1 MAREPFVGG
10 APAAP
15 PPVAEP
21 LPFKPVH
28 PALSRSTVSKALAGA
43 SDELVDALALI
54 YDEAVH
60 RIIVQMFELGRPD
73 ETPLDIDLREEM
85 TLEIAKLG
93 FWLGERVVEK
103 RLQNREAAEIDLTAE
118 REAVLGPVGAET
130 IANTARISF
139 DHIWGRLIEERYKP
153 KTIAAAK
160 RKANPRQQALAVK
173 PVGKNHF
180 IPRWFI
186 RDLWAVDGKVLRWRR
201 DGASWISA
209 RRGFGEW
216 GYRHNL
222 YSDRLEAYFGLLEGD
237 AKKPVEMLLD
247 TRPLNGPQREA
258 FVGFLIIQLLRNP
271 TFIEAHN
278 QHLAPVL
285 ENLDPREGEWTLERS
300 YEAMFQN
307 HDLYRLLAT
316 PVMES
321 RWAMVKS
328 AEPVFVLPDTFGVR
342 ATGPDGL
349 RLVAPLSPTACF
361 VTLPDREKTKRIV
374 PRHLPADR
382 ALARR
387 LAAALV
393 RAADREFLSHPSL
406 VVADIPPPEPA
417 SVLLADIAAAIAERG
432 ED

>member
-1 MAREPFVGG
+1 MARVPIVGG

-15 PPVAEP
+15 PPISEP
-21 LPFKPVH
+21 LPFKPVY
-28 PALSRSTVSKALAGA
+28 PALSRDAVSKALGVP
-43 SDELVDALALI
+43 DEVIDALALI

-85 TLEIAKLG
+85 TLEIAKLT

-103 RLQNREAAEIDLTAE
+103 RLPNPEAGEIDLAAE
-118 REAVLGPVGAET
+118 REAVLGPAGAEI

-139 DHIWGRLIEERYKP
+139 DRIWGRLIEERYKP

-160 RKANPRQQALAVK
+160 RKANPRKQVLAVK

-201 DGASWISA
+201 DGGGWISA

-285 ENLDPREGEWTLERS
+285 ENLDPSEGEWTLERS

-321 RWAMVKS
+321 RWAVVKS

-342 ATGPDGL
+342 APAQDGL
-349 RLVAPLSPTACF
+349 RLIAPLSPTACF
-361 VTLPDREKTKRIV
+361 VTLPDREEMKRIV
-374 PRHLPADR
+374 PRHLPADQ

-387 LAAALV
+387 ISAALV
-393 RAADREFLSHPSL
+393 RATDREFLSHPSFVL
-406 VVADIPPPEPA
+406 ADITSPEPP
-417 SVLLADIAAAIAERG
+417 SVLLSDIAAAIAARG

>member
-1 MAREPFVGG
+1 MP
-10 APAAP
+10 
-15 PPVAEP
+15 EP
-21 LPFKPVH
+21 LPFKPVY
-28 PALSRSTVSKALAGA
+28 PALSHDAVSKALAGA
-43 SDELVDALALI
+43 PADLIDALALI

-60 RIIVQMFELGRPD
+60 RIIVQMFEFGRPD
-73 ETPLDIDLREEM
+73 DTPLDIDLREDM
-85 TLEIAKLG
+85 TLEIAKLT

-103 RLQNREAAEIDLTAE
+103 RLSSGAWDAIDLAAE
-118 REAVLGPVGAET
+118 REAVLGPAGAEI
-130 IANTARISF
+130 IANTARMSF

-153 KTIAAAK
+153 KSIAAAK
-160 RKANPRQQALAVK
+160 RKANPRRQVLAVK

-201 DGASWISA
+201 DGETWISA

-222 YSDRLEAYFGLLEGD
+222 YSDRLEAWFGLLEGD

-278 QHLAPVL
+278 QHLAPVIDS
-285 ENLDPREGEWTLERS
+285 LDPSEGEWTPERS

-307 HDLYRLLAT
+307 NDLYRLLAT

-321 RWAMVKS
+321 RWAIVKS
-328 AEPVFVLPDTFGVR
+328 AEPLFILPDTFGVR
-342 ATGPDGL
+342 APGNDGL
-349 RLVAPLSPTACF
+349 RLIAPLSPKACF
-361 VTLPDREKTKRIV
+361 VTLPDREETKRIV
-374 PRHLPADR
+374 PRHLPASP

-387 LAAALV
+387 IATALIQ
-393 RAADREFLSHPSL
+393 AADREFLSHPDFTL
-406 VVADIPPPEPA
+406 AELPAPEPA
-417 SVLLADIAAAIAERG
+417 SAILADIAAAIAARG
-432 ED
+432 DD

>member
-1 MAREPFVGG
+1 MARTPAVGG
-10 APAAP
+10 TPSAP

-21 LPFKPVH
+21 LPFKSIR
-28 PALSRSTVSKALAGA
+28 PAMSRSAVSKVLTGA
-43 SDELVDALALI
+43 PDELIDALALI
-54 YDEAVH
+54 YDEVVH

-85 TLEIAKLG
+85 ALEIAKLSL
-93 FWLGERVVEK
+93 WLGERVVEK
-103 RLQNREAAEIDLTAE
+103 RLPDREPGDIDLVAE
-118 REAVLGPVGAET
+118 REAVLGSAGAET
-130 IANTARISF
+130 ITNTARMAF

-160 RKANPRQQALAVK
+160 RKANPRKQVLAVK

-201 DGASWISA
+201 DGDGWNSA

-222 YSDRLEAYFGLLEGD
+222 YSDRLEAYFSLLEGD
-237 AKKPVEMLLD
+237 AKKPIEMLLD

-271 TFIEAHN
+271 TFIERHN
-278 QHLAPVL
+278 DHLAPVIDA
-285 ENLDPREGEWTLERS
+285 LDPSEGEWTLERS

-307 HDLYRLLAT
+307 NDLYHLLAT

-321 RWAMVKS
+321 RWAVVKS

-342 ATGPDGL
+342 APGDDGL
-349 RLVAPLSPTACF
+349 RLIAPLSPKACF
-361 VTLPDREKTKRIV
+361 VTLPDREAVKRIV
-374 PRHLPADR
+374 PRHLPADQ

-387 LAAALV
+387 ISAALAN
-393 RAADREFLSHPSL
+393 AADREFLTHPSF
-406 VVADIPPPEPA
+406 VVADLPAPEAPSA
-417 SVLLADIAAAIAERG
+417 LLTDIAAAIAARG

>member
-1 MAREPFVGG
+1 MARVPIVGG

-15 PPVAEP
+15 LPISEP
-21 LPFKPVH
+21 LPFKPVY
-28 PALSRSTVSKALAGA
+28 PALSRDAVSKALVGVP
-43 SDELVDALALI
+43 DEVIDALALI

-85 TLEIAKLG
+85 TLEIAKLT

-103 RLQNREAAEIDLTAE
+103 RLPNPEAGEIDLAAE
-118 REAVLGPVGAET
+118 REVVLGPAGAEI

-139 DHIWGRLIEERYKP
+139 DRIWGSLIEERYKP

-160 RKANPRQQALAVK
+160 RKANPRKQVLAVK

-186 RDLWAVDGKVLRWRR
+186 RDLWAVDGKVLRWRS
-201 DGASWISA
+201 DGDGWISA

-285 ENLDPREGEWTLERS
+285 ENLDPSEGEWTLERS

-321 RWAMVKS
+321 RWAVVKS

-342 ATGPDGL
+342 APGLDGL
-349 RLVAPLSPTACF
+349 RLIAPLSPTACF
-361 VTLPDREKTKRIV
+361 VTLPDREEMKRIV
-374 PRHLPADR
+374 PRHLPAAQ

-387 LAAALV
+387 ISAALM
-393 RAADREFLSHPSL
+393 RATDREFLSHPSFVL
-406 VVADIPPPEPA
+406 ADITSPEPPSA
-417 SVLLADIAAAIAERG
+417 LLSDIAAAIAARG